1 MLSSRRT
8 RRRTYE
14 HKPASFQRPSPR
26 RKGVH
31 RLLTSIE
38 NKIGDHQIVV
48 EYGERRIKAVE
59 GRNDEKGNKEREK
72 AQSQLNEAKE
82 ARNALEA
89 FKNDVEKNWA
99 TTDSRI
105 LGHVVYSLPS
115 SSVPAPQT
123 SSIQKIML
131 SSRSMTTRSTGP
143 SFVTT

>member
-1 MLSSRRT
+1 M
-8 RRRTYE
+8 
-14 HKPASFQRPSPR
+14 
-26 RKGVH
+26 
-31 RLLTSIE
+31 
-38 NKIGDHQIVV
+38 
-48 EYGERRIKAVE
+48 
-59 GRNDEKGNKEREK
+59 GNKEREK

-82 ARNALEA
+82 AKNALEA

-131 SSRSMTTRSTGP
+131 S
-143 SFVTT
+143 